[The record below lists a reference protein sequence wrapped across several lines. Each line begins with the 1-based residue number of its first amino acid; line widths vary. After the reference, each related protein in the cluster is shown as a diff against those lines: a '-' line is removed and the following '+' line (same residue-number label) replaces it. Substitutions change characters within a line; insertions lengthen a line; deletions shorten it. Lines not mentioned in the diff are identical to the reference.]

1 MKPISNFDQTKAT
14 YSGESSPRIPAGA
27 YVARITEVKDVPLD
41 PETGKGQYLA
51 INFDI
56 AEGQYTGYY
65 AEQFTRWG
73 GNWHG
78 TARASY
84 KDKAAGMFKGLTSA
98 VEEANP
104 GYTWEWAEQ
113 TLVGKL
119 VGVTLGEEE
128 YWNKKTNQISTV
140 VRQRG
145 WCKVQD
151 VRDGK
156 VQTPKLRTL
165 SDEEKAK
172 FGVANAVPVADADDE
187 LPF

>member
-1 MKPISNFDQTKAT
+1 MKPIPNFNQAKAS
-14 YSGESSPRIPAGA
+14 YSGASSPRIPAGA

-41 PETGKGQYLA
+41 PATGKGQYLV

-65 AEQFTRWG
+65 ADQFTRWG
-73 GNWHG
+73 GSWRG
-78 TARASY
+78 VARASY
-84 KDKAAGMFKGLTSA
+84 KDKALNMFKGLTSA

-104 GYTWEWAEQ
+104 GYQWEWDEQ
-113 TLVGKL
+113 TLVGKK

-128 YWNKKTNQISTV
+128 YWNKSTNQLSTI

-151 VRDGK
+151 VHDGK

-165 SDEEKAK
+165 SDAEKASY
-172 FGVANAVPVADADDE
+172 GVANAAPVDDND